1 MQESDTHDQH
11 GHNPSSP
18 WDDHWLIAALLA
30 LGMVWVGVSLA
41 DVRQPTSDTGM
52 ATVVV

>member
-30 LGMVWVGVSLA
+30 LGMVWIGV
-41 DVRQPTSDTGM
+41 RWPTYPGQPASKRL
-52 ATVVV
+52 